1 MATILIIDDDPDILT
16 ALRITLQQG
25 KHAVIE
31 ARNGS
36 EGIAALRKTR
46 PDLII
51 LDVMMD
57 TPTEGFELAQALHSR
72 DPESQYAEFREI
84 PILMLT
90 AVQTKAPLLGQPSMD
105 YLPVELFVDKPI
117 EPADLLNKVAWMLAR
132 VAV

>member
-16 ALRITLQQG
+16 ALRMTLQQDE
-25 KHAVIE
+25 HEVIE
-31 ARNGS
+31 ARNGI
-36 EGIAALRKTR
+36 EGIAALRKMR

-72 DPESQYAEFREI
+72 DPKSEYAEFRNI

-90 AVQTKAPLLGQPSMD
+90 AVQSKAPLLGQPSMD

-117 EPADLLNKVAWMLAR
+117 EPSELLSKVEWMLAR
-132 VAV
+132 EKV